1 MEAAAFSA
9 AAEQY
14 QDMVYRLSLS
24 QLGNVQDAEDAVQEV
39 FLRLYRQERPPVG
52 DSLRYWLIRV
62 TVNYC
67 RDILRSSLR
76 KRRISL
82 TELAEPHA
90 GPVFDRI
97 EQRELFDAVI
107 ALPEKYRTVLHLYYY
122 EGLTAEEI
130 GKLQNRSSGTIR
142 MQLSRAR
149 TMLKELLMKADADL
163 FAEGGGSND
172 VSENH

>member
-67 RDILRSSLR
+67 RDILRSPWR

-82 TELAEPHA
+82 TELAEPQA

-122 EGLTAEEI
+122 EELSVREISELLKLSQSAVTTRLT
-130 GKLQNRSSGTIR
+130 
-142 MQLSRAR
+142 RAR
-149 TMLKELLMKADADL
+149 EKLKEKL
-163 FAEGGGSND
+163 EVWQN
-172 VSENH
+172 E

>member
-1 MEAAAFSA
+1 M
-9 AAEQY
+9 
-14 QDMVYRLSLS
+14 
-24 QLGNVQDAEDAVQEV
+24 
-39 FLRLYRQERPPVG
+39 G

-67 RDILRSSLR
+67 RDILRSPWR

-122 EGLTAEEI
+122 EEFSVREISELLKLSQSAVTTRLT
-130 GKLQNRSSGTIR
+130 
-142 MQLSRAR
+142 RAR
-149 TMLKELLMKADADL
+149 EKLKEKL
-163 FAEGGGSND
+163 EVWQN
-172 VSENH
+172 E

>member
-24 QLGNVQDAEDAVQEV
+24 QLGNVQDAEGAVQEV
-39 FLRLYRQERPPVG
+39 FLRLYRQEQPPVG

-67 RDILRSSLR
+67 RDLLRSPWR
-76 KRRISL
+76 KRRISF
-82 TELAEPHA
+82 TELGEPQA
-90 GPVFDRI
+90 APVFDRI

-107 ALPEKYRTVLHLYYY
+107 TLPEKYRTVLHLYYY
-122 EGLTAEEI
+122 EEFSVREISELLKLSQSAVTTRLT
-130 GKLQNRSSGTIR
+130 
-142 MQLSRAR
+142 RAR
-149 TMLKELLMKADADL
+149 EKLKEKL
-163 FAEGGGSND
+163 EVWQN
-172 VSENH
+172 E

>member
-67 RDILRSSLR
+67 RDILRSPWR

-122 EGLTAEEI
+122 EEISVREISELLKLSQSAVTTRLT
-130 GKLQNRSSGTIR
+130 
-142 MQLSRAR
+142 RAR
-149 TMLKELLMKADADL
+149 EKLKEKL
-163 FAEGGGSND
+163 EVWQN
-172 VSENH
+172 E